1 MQDRKALLEG
11 LKTELLARVQRYE
24 DHQHRINGPLDKDLD
39 EQALEVHNDEVV
51 ARLEDEAEVEL
62 AQIERALARIDAE
75 IGDYCEECGKTIPPK
90 RLEAL
95 PYTTRCRDCASL

>member
-1 MQDRKALLEG
+1 MQDRKATLES

-24 DHQHRINGPLDKDLD
+24 DHQHRINGALDKDLD

-51 ARLEDEAEVEL
+51 AKLEDEAEEEL
-62 AQIERALARIDAE
+62 AQIERALARIDARV
-75 IGDYCEECGKTIPPK
+75 GDRCEECGNTITSG

-95 PYTTRCRDCASL
+95 PYTTHCRDCADL